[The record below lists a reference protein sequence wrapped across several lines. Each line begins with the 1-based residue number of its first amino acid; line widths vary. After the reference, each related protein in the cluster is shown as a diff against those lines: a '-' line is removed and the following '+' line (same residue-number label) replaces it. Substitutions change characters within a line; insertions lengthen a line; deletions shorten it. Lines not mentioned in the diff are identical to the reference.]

1 MSVSG
6 LLAGRDDRSH
16 RRLAVPLAAALV
28 TGVASAVPSMFPAQP
43 LFQTLVIAQASL
55 LAIVVSVSMMSMQ
68 VSTNRFAPQLS
79 QLYRESGFNAII
91 ARFGLSILLDLSL
104 FALPA
109 GWIDRVLVRVLIVAT
124 VVGVASWAFVSLLE
138 IEERLLVFLNPD
150 PVLDSLVASVSFER
164 YHAFSVD
171 RHEEGRVARNP
182 ILELYQVVQTSLE
195 QNDNYSALRGVDA
208 LDEATERLLSEYA
221 SLSAAGRAETA
232 SSVHKLFDYWNRIAD
247 AAVERGADDVLHA
260 VVEAEAEVGREAV
273 DLGLTAAAVGAVD
286 AVYHFC
292 AVTLANNR
300 LEPQYHGTL
309 SDLLRA
315 SLEAGELDVAR
326 RAVTDLAR
334 LSKLVDRR
342 EDDLLVAADER
353 ITPHNEFFEN
363 WAYFLREHQSQL
375 SSERCRSLHV
385 HFERE
390 YQSLYEEAMTDG
402 RVGAFGEVAT
412 PGLRSVPLAGAE
424 GEVQWVVSRATEH
437 LLDLSVHTDTA
448 ADSLVRDLE
457 RVVGAGGAA
466 GVADAIR
473 RLRDR
478 TFDGSEP
485 EGAARSRLVFD
496 PLSDGETDGISEDT
510 VVGRPMKPGVSTEE
524 LHDRLDAV
532 ADALSLEEGER
543 TLERDE

>member
-1 MSVSG
+1 MSG
-6 LLAGRDDRSH
+6 LLAGRDDTLG

-28 TGVASAVPSMFPAQP
+28 TGLASVVPSTFPAQA

-109 GWIDRVLVRVLIVAT
+109 GWIDRVPVRVLVVAT

-150 PVLDSLVASVSFER
+150 PVLDSLVASVSFDR

-182 ILELYQVVQTSLE
+182 ILELYQVAQTSLE
-195 QNDNYSALRGVDA
+195 QNDNYSALRAVDA
-208 LDEATERLLSEYA
+208 LDEATEQLLSEYA
-221 SLSAAGRAETA
+221 SLSAARRAETA

-260 VVEAEAEVGREAV
+260 VVEAEAEIGREAV
-273 DLGLTAAAVGAVD
+273 DLGLTAAAIGAVD

-300 LEPQYHGTL
+300 LEAQYHGTL
-309 SDLLRA
+309 SDLLGA

-334 LSKLVDRR
+334 LSRLVDRR

-353 ITPHNEFFEN
+353 ITPHEAFFEN
-363 WAYFLREHQSQL
+363 WTYFLREHQSRL
-375 SSERCRSLHV
+375 STERCRSLHV
-385 HFERE
+385 HFERQ
-390 YQSLYEEAMTDG
+390 YQSVYEEAIADG
-402 RVGAFGEVAT
+402 RAGAFGEIAT
-412 PGLRSVPLAGAE
+412 PGLRSVAQAAAE
-424 GEVQWVVSRATEH
+424 GEVQWVVSRMTEH
-437 LLDLSVHTDTA
+437 LLDVAVRTDSA
-448 ADSLVRDLE
+448 NESLVRDLE
-457 RVVGAGGAA
+457 PVVAAGGGA

-473 RLRDR
+473 RLCDLADDR
-478 TFDGSEP
+478 EP
-485 EGAARSRLVFD
+485 GAQPRLVSD
-496 PLSDGETDGISEDT
+496 PLSDGETDDASEEA
-510 VVGRPMKPGVSTEE
+510 VVGRPMVPGTPAAN
-524 LHDRLDAV
+524 LHDRLEA
-532 ADALSLEEGER
+532 ATDALSLEESER
-543 TLERDE
+543 APGRDE

>member
-1 MSVSG
+1 VSG
-6 LLAGRDDRSH
+6 LLAGRDDTLG

-28 TGVASAVPSMFPAQP
+28 TGLASTVPSTFPAQA

-104 FALPA
+104 FALPV
-109 GWIDRVLVRVLIVAT
+109 GWLGLVPVRVLVVAT

-150 PVLDSLVASVSFER
+150 PVLDSLVASVSFDR

-182 ILELYQVVQTSLE
+182 ILELYQVAQTSLE
-195 QNDNYSALRGVDA
+195 QNDNYSALRAVDA
-208 LDEATERLLSEYA
+208 LDEATEQLLSEYA
-221 SLSAAGRAETA
+221 SLSTARREETA
-232 SSVHKLFDYWNRIAD
+232 PSVHKLFDYWNRIAD

-260 VVEAEAEVGREAV
+260 VVEAEAEIGREAV

-300 LEPQYHGTL
+300 LETQYHGTL
-309 SDLLRA
+309 SDLLGA
-315 SLEAGELDVAR
+315 SLEASELDVAR

-334 LSKLVDRR
+334 LSRLVDRR

-353 ITPHNEFFEN
+353 ITPHEAFFEN

-375 SSERCRSLHV
+375 STERCRSLHA
-385 HFERE
+385 HYEQE
-390 YQSLYEEAMTDG
+390 YQSIYEEAIADG
-402 RVGAFGEVAT
+402 RVGAFGTVAT
-412 PGLRSVPLAGAE
+412 PGLRAVARAAAE
-424 GEVQWVVSRATEH
+424 REVQWVVSRGTEH
-437 LLDLSVHTDTA
+437 LLALGVRTDTA
-448 ADSLVRDLE
+448 VDSRVPALE
-457 RVVGAGGAA
+457 RVVEAGGAA

-478 TFDGSEP
+478 TFDDRET
-485 EGAARSRLVFD
+485 ETAARSRPVSD
-496 PLSDGETDGISEDT
+496 PLSDGSTDSTSEDT
-510 VVGRPMKPGVSTEE
+510 TVGRPIKTGVSTAE

-532 ADALSLEEGER
+532 AHALSLEEAER
-543 TLERDE
+543 TPGRDE